1 MFKYKLNMF
10 EKGLATRQKLLD
22 ISLQLFRER
31 GFDQTTMRDIA
42 KAAGMATGAAYY
54 HFPSKEAIVAAYYHT
69 VQETHLAEMQLRL
82 AAAATSSSATGNQQ
96 AGAVL
101 RERLVIAYRTAI
113 DVIAKDRMM
122 LHVVMRT
129 MGDREH
135 PLSVLGPAT
144 EEVREMSREI
154 YATALRGTDVPA
166 EFIPLASRA
175 AWALHMA
182 LVLYFFYDTSDGYAR
197 TYRLA
202 DQSAGLAAE
211 LLTAISSPMGQVF
224 AKPLLARIERV
235 LQEAAILPEPAA
247 AAIVNQ

>member
-1 MFKYKLNMF
+1 MF

-54 HFPSKEAIVAAYYHT
+54 HFPSKDAIVAAYYHT
-69 VQETHLAEMQLRL
+69 VQETQL
-82 AAAATSSSATGNQQ
+82 AAMQASFASASSSGGTNGNAT
-96 AGAVL
+96 L
-101 RERLVIAYRTAI
+101 RDRLVIAYRTAI

-135 PLSVLGPAT
+135 PLSVLGPGT
-144 EEVREMSREI
+144 HEVREMSREI
-154 YATALRGTDVPA
+154 YVTALRGTEVPE
-166 EFIPLASRA
+166 EFLPVVSRA
-175 AWALHMA
+175 AMALQMA
-182 LVLYFFYDTSDGYAR
+182 LVLYFFYDTSPGFAR

-202 DQSAGLAAE
+202 EQAAALVAE
-211 LLTAISSPMGQVF
+211 LLTAVSSPMGQVF

-235 LQEAAILPEPAA
+235 LREADLLPEATTPAA
-247 AAIVNQ
+247 VIK

>member
-54 HFPSKEAIVAAYYHT
+54 HFPSKDAIVAAYYHT
-69 VQETHLAEMQLRL
+69 VQETHLAAMQ
-82 AAAATSSSATGNQQ
+82 ASFASASSGGATGN
-96 AGAVL
+96 ATL
-101 RERLVIAYRTAI
+101 RDRLVIAYRTAI

-135 PLSVLGPAT
+135 PLSVLGPGT
-144 EEVREMSREI
+144 HEVREMSREI
-154 YATALRGTDVPA
+154 YVTALRGTEVPE
-166 EFIPLASRA
+166 EFIPVVSRA
-175 AWALHMA
+175 AMALQMA
-182 LVLYFFYDTSDGYAR
+182 LVLYFFYDTSPGFAR

-202 DQSAGLAAE
+202 EHAAALVAE
-211 LLTAISSPMGQVF
+211 LLAAVSSPMGQVF

-235 LQEAAILPEPAA
+235 LQEADILPEASTPEPATR
-247 AAIVNQ
+247 